1 MEEYLKELFATP
13 TGLEPAYE
21 TSGMTFYSSPKLKQN
36 FILAFEKSSKGK
48 HVAAEVKR
56 LIEKDIIV
64 PCYKSKNL
72 FGFIKRKFSQN
83 PDKYILAFFVIEDQ
97 KVIVLVENSSTIF
110 GTSSNNE
117 LASNTM
123 HECMHLASSRNLS
136 KFIQIFLPHLNAYY
150 SEFFMDYLDLKSK
163 EPKKVN
169 DIIRYMVQFE
179 KNGPMYANSKLA
191 EFYRVIENSLIT
203 SSNLEANEF
212 KIRLTNLIVASKLF
226 ILSMPTLIK
235 NARRYSMVF
244 TSLNRA
250 YLKTFGKKNTYTFPI
265 QEMISLSEVACVL
278 AEMKPKDSSI
288 KKLFQIIA

>member
-1 MEEYLKELFATP
+1 MEDYLKELFATP
-13 TGLEPAYE
+13 TGLEPAYQN
-21 TSGMTFYSSPKLKQN
+21 SGMTFYSSPKLKQN

-48 HVAAEVKR
+48 HVASEVKR
-56 LIEKDIIV
+56 LIEKDIII

-72 FGFIKRKFSQN
+72 FGFIKRKLFKN
-83 PDKYILAFFVIEDQ
+83 PDNYILAFYSIEDK
-97 KVIVLVENSSTIF
+97 KVIVLVENTSSIF

-123 HECMHLASSRNLS
+123 HECMHLASARNIS
-136 KFIQIFLPHLNAYY
+136 KFMQIFLPYLNEYY
-150 SEFFMDYLDLKSK
+150 TEFFTDYLDLKSK
-163 EPKKVN
+163 EPKKTN

-191 EFYRVIENSLIT
+191 DFYRLIENSFI
-203 SSNLEANEF
+203 SNTTLKENEF

-235 NARRYSMVF
+235 NERRYSMVF